1 MESLTFVANFE
12 IKRLTYFVQEKGQK
26 DNYSL
31 EFQCN
36 SMEENFIYV
45 CMYLFYCQKTKGVAL
60 AQNLWESKK
69 IRLNKTIFLNNNFK
83 E

>member
-1 MESLTFVANFE
+1 MKEWNPYETFVANFE

-45 CMYLFYCQKTKGVAL
+45 CMYLFIAKKQKRSSFGTESLGV
-60 AQNLWESKK
+60 
-69 IRLNKTIFLNNNFK
+69 K
-83 E
+83 EN